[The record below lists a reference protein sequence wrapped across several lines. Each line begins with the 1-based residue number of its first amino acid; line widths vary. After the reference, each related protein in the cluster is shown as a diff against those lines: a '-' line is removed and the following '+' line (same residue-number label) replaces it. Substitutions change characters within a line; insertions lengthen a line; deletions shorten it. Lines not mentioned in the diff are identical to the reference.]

1 MNSIHDLWAPLPR
14 KSIER
19 LVVVLCRG
27 GRRVGEEAQ
36 QSILVVGI
44 GVAVGILCI
53 PFGCFL
59 KREAELRS
67 QGKQAACNV
76 GQEQKQQEGSQ
87 ANPFPLWKLLSKQ
100 DRRTRPELLT
110 TSIFTSSFQGE
121 LLWQARRKKK
131 GEQKQ
136 PFLAF
141 ESNFAASL
149 DSGSSRRWCEEDQ
162 HWTPPIFGLF
172 CHRSYHTTIEPTVP
186 LSS

>member
-59 KREAELRS
+59 KREAELKR
-67 QGKQAACNV
+67 
-76 GQEQKQQEGSQ
+76 E
-87 ANPFPLWKLLSKQ
+87 SKQ
-100 DRRTRPELLT
+100 HVMWAKNR
-110 TSIFTSSFQGE
+110 
-121 LLWQARRKKK
+121 
-131 GEQKQ
+131 
-136 PFLAF
+136 
-141 ESNFAASL
+141 
-149 DSGSSRRWCEEDQ
+149 SSRRDLRPTRFRFGSCFPSRTAGHDRSFLRPRFSHLASRGNFYGKLEEKRK
-162 HWTPPIFGLF
+162 GSKNSLF
-172 CHRSYHTTIEPTVP
+172 WP
-186 LSS
+186 LRAILQLV